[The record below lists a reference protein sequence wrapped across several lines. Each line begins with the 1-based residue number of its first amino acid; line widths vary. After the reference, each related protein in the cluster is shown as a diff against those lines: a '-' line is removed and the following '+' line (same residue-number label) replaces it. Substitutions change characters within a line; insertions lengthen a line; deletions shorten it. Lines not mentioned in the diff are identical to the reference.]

1 MMEHLDHSYDE
12 HPDDVLSPATS
23 ASQREEDEKPLV
35 SDEWE
40 MPAESA
46 LCSELRHRVRDI
58 LDVHYSATTVDDIE
72 LIASELFAN
81 SCRHSLSGDGGKVG
95 IILRGWSEWVYLAVD
110 DQGPKGGARVLWEPE
125 VIDPLAPDGRGLL
138 LVHML
143 TDGWGQH
150 YHDGTH
156 RVFAWFRI
164 GWEHPERLPNLKEL
178 PIRPGMLSDFIPDD
192 PSDPIFNHYY

>member
-1 MMEHLDHSYDE
+1 
-12 HPDDVLSPATS
+12 
-23 ASQREEDEKPLV
+23 
-35 SDEWE
+35 